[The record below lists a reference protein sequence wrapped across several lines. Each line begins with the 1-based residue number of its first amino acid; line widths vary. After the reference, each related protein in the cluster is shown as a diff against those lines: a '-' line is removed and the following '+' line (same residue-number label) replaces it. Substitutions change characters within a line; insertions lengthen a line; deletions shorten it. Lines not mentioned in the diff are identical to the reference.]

1 MRIAH
6 IAAGA
11 GGMYCGACARDVSLV
26 IGLSAR
32 GHEVRVLPL
41 YTPLRMDGPNVIS
54 TERMFFGGINVFLQH
69 VSGLFR
75 VTPEAFDRLLDSPG
89 LLRWAS
95 QFAVKTNPAQLG
107 PMTVSV
113 LEGRSGRQRKEYRKL
128 VRHIEEIKPDVVS
141 ITNSLLSAIA
151 VEVKDSSGIPVVCA
165 LQGEDSFVESIP
177 EPYRSQAQELMR
189 RNAESIDLFLSPGT
203 EYARKM
209 SDFLNVP
216 LERIRV
222 IHTGIYTEAFAR
234 TSPRPNAPLTIGYL
248 SSIFP
253 SKGLDLLV
261 EALQILVSEHK
272 LDVGLSVVGR
282 EADQGFVGKVKQ
294 EVERLGLTDRVK
306 WLGEITYD
314 EKITF
319 LHSCTVFCQPSRI
332 AESRGV
338 TVLEALAAGVP
349 IVVPDTGV
357 FPEMVSAVCSGAI
370 FHTGDP
376 RSLAASLLSLLTD
389 KSLAD
394 SMAEAGVRGVAAHYS
409 AEQMAEET
417 AAVLAEVVR
426 DK

>member
-11 GGMYCGACARDVSLV
+11 GGMYCGACARDVALV

-32 GHEVRVLPL
+32 GHDVRVLPL

-69 VSGLFR
+69 LSGVFR
-75 VTPEAFDRLLDSPG
+75 ITPEAFDRLLDSPG

-95 QFAVKTNPAQLG
+95 QFAVRTKPEQLG

-113 LEGRSGRQRKEYRKL
+113 LEGRGGRQRKEYRKL
-128 VRHIEEIKPDVVS
+128 ISHLAEIQPDVVS

-151 VEVKDSSGIPVVCA
+151 VEVKSGSGLPVVCA
-165 LQGEDSFVESIP
+165 LQGEDSFVESMP
-177 EPYRSQAQELMR
+177 EPYRSRAQELMR

-203 EYARKM
+203 DYARKM
-209 SDFLNVP
+209 SDFLSVP
-216 LERIRV
+216 TERIRV
-222 IHTGIYTEAFAR
+222 VHTGIYTEAFAR
-234 TSPRPNAPLTIGYL
+234 TTPRPVEPPTIGYL
-248 SSIFP
+248 SAVLP
-253 SKGLDLLV
+253 SKGLDILV
-261 EALQILVSEHK
+261 DALSLLVSEHK
-272 LDVGLSVVGR
+272 IDVSLYIAGR
-282 EADQGFVGKVKQ
+282 EADQGFVGRVRQ
-294 EVERLGLTDRVK
+294 EIERLGLTDRVK

-314 EKITF
+314 EKISF
-319 LHSCTVFCQPSRI
+319 LHSCTVLCQPSRI

-349 IVVPDTGV
+349 VAVPDTGV
-357 FPEMVSAVCSGAI
+357 FPEMVSAVCSGAM
-370 FHTGDP
+370 FHSGAP

-394 SMAEAGVRGVAAHYS
+394 SMAEAGIRGVAAHYS

-417 AAVLAEVVR
+417 AAVFVEATQ
-426 DK
+426 KK